1 MKGYEVRALREDR
14 MKPKYPTAVR
24 TAVRLGLAVLF
35 AITVLVTHAAR
46 ADEFA
51 YEANSDSQFGFID
64 LSTGVFTQL
73 GTLPVTLD
81 GLAVYQGEIYG
92 YGAGSGTL
100 YQVDPTNGKLT
111 MIGTAPFNY
120 RGIGSTTKG
129 IYGFDQDMVLYSID
143 PKTGAAKKIG
153 ATGLSNPSGFG
164 VSSGQKVLYITPT
177 FSAGCSGTY
186 LYSVS
191 TSSGKSKKIGSTSVC
206 GIGALAFEDGV
217 LYGGVFSPTAVYTL
231 NTRTGVASPVADV
244 TGTTGYFYGLVP
256 TAQVAP

>member
-1 MKGYEVRALREDR
+1 MRRFHFALC
-14 MKPKYPTAVR
+14 
-24 TAVRLGLAVLF
+24 VL
-35 AITVLVTHAAR
+35 VLVLPVTHAAR
-46 ADEFA
+46 ADELA
-51 YEANSDSQFGFID
+51 YEVNSDSQFGFID
-64 LSTGVFTQL
+64 LSTGAFTQL
-73 GTLPVTLD
+73 GTLSVTLD
-81 GLAVYQGEIYG
+81 GLAVYQGKIYG

-100 YQVDPTNGKLT
+100 YQVDPTNGNLT
-111 MIGTAPFNY
+111 TIGTALFNY
-120 RGIGSTTKG
+120 RGIGSTAKG
-129 IYGFDQDMVLYSID
+129 VYGFDQDMVLYSID
-143 PKTGAAKKIG
+143 PKTGAPKKIG

-191 TSSGKSKKIGSTSVC
+191 TRSGKARQIGSTGVC

-231 NTRTGVASPVADV
+231 STRTGVASPVADV
-244 TGTTGYFYGLVP
+244 TGTSGYFYGLVP